1 MIRSK
6 SVTDQVAEELKK
18 LILSGEYKEGD
29 KFLPEQTIG
38 KMLNVGRSTVREALR
53 VLQTMKYLEILPG
66 RGAFIKNLTPD
77 NIDIVR
83 DWFVEH
89 SPQLSE
95 LFEVRLHN
103 EILAVK
109 LACENRTDNDIRLL
123 KDNCEKFFCAME
135 RTDVPAMVQ
144 LDEEFHSIIVNAS
157 GNTVLGK
164 IYSLLVEA
172 VRESRSMSFSFR
184 KNAQTAYKEHTKLV
198 ESISEQNFPKSRRR
212 IEKHLTEWWA
222 QFSN

>member
-6 SVTDQVAEELKK
+6 SVTDQVVEELKK
-18 LILSGEYKEGD
+18 LILSGEYEEGD
-29 KFLPEQTIG
+29 KFIPEQNIG
-38 KMLNVGRSTVREALR
+38 KLLNVGRSTVREALR

-95 LFEVRLHN
+95 LFEVRLSN

-109 LACENRTDNDIRLL
+109 LACENRTDKDIQLL
-123 KDNCEKFFCAME
+123 KENCEKFSQAM
-135 RTDVPAMVQ
+135 DCVNVPVMVQ
-144 LDEEFHSIIVNAS
+144 LDEEFHSIIVDAS
-157 GNTVLGK
+157 GNSVLVK

-184 KNAQTAYKEHTKLV
+184 KNAQTAYKEHMSVV

-222 QFSN
+222 QLYS

>member
-6 SVTDQVAEELKK
+6 SVTDQVADELKK

-29 KFLPEQTIG
+29 KFIPEQTIG

-77 NIDIVR
+77 NIDIIR

-103 EILAVK
+103 EILGVK
-109 LACENRTDNDIRLL
+109 LACENRTDNDIRLF
-123 KDNCEKFFCAME
+123 KENCAKFAQAMDSA
-135 RTDVPAMVQ
+135 DVPRMVQ
-144 LDEEFHSIIVNAS
+144 LDEEFHSIIVAAS
-157 GNTVLGK
+157 GNSVLGK

-172 VRESRSMSFSFR
+172 IRESRSMSFSLR
-184 KNAQTAYKEHTKLV
+184 KNAQTAYKEHMKLV
-198 ESISEQNFPKSRRR
+198 ESISEQKLFK
-212 IEKHLTEWWA
+212 ITA
-222 QFSN
+222 QDRKNI